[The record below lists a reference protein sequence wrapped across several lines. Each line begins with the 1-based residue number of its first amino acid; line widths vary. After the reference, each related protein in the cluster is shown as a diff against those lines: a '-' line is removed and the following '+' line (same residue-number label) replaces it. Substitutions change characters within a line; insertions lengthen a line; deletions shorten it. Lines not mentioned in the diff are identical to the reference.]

1 MKTEGWVGGSC
12 FLLLLLFLFL
22 VHDVCGCMYLCLCS
36 CLLSL
41 PLCSQRLCLLVR
53 ARQDKATHPRSSRGL
68 ELSTPQ
74 NPRTRLAENR
84 NRTRKVL
91 CYLFLPVGSSFRGC
105 SRTQQMA
112 GPCWSRWD
120 GMGYWPEQGIQ
131 GPRASFLGTIV
142 TPPKFS
148 STPPRASLRQLS
160 HLRSS
165 PISC

>member
-12 FLLLLLFLFL
+12 FLLPLLFLFL
-22 VHDVCGCMYLCLCS
+22 VHDVCGCVCLCLCS

-41 PLCSQRLCLLVR
+41 PPVQCLCLLVR
-53 ARQDKATHPRSSRGL
+53 ARQDKARRHPRSSRGL

-84 NRTRKVL
+84 DRIRKVL
-91 CYLFLPVGSSFRGC
+91 CYLFLPSGSSVRDC
-105 SRTQQMA
+105 SCTQQMA

-120 GMGYWPEQGIQ
+120 GMGYWPEQGRQ

-148 STPPRASLRQLS
+148 STPPRTSPRQLS